1 MQVGETVFLS
11 PKEGATNRTKNRIR
25 ENGPAFVVRTGLTF
39 QLAFNKGAQACL
51 LFESEAK
58 RASDGDG
65 GKETWSGWLPVEEV
79 EVENA
84 NR

>member
-1 MQVGETVFLS
+1 MKVGETVFLS

-25 ENGPAFVVRTGLTF
+25 ENGPAFVVRTSIK
-39 QLAFNKGAQACL
+39 QVAFNKGAQACV

-58 RASDGDG
+58 RASDGNG

-79 EVENA
+79 EVKNA